1 VGGHGLLA
9 LFLPFYLQFLLQNDL
24 NLFSHFSSTVSENVS
39 DLTPS
44 AITSSSMKLS
54 WSTPSKPYGTISKY
68 NVTYQRVKFLPTG
81 QNLVNCSAGA
91 GASQMNEITADPTT
105 SSYSVVLSNLDSNA
119 QYNVTVIAYTD
130 DGKIGGME
138 AKIRINTSAAG
149 KNVTVVTGRKV

>member
-1 VGGHGLLA
+1 
-9 LFLPFYLQFLLQNDL
+9 
-24 NLFSHFSSTVSENVS
+24 
-39 DLTPS
+39 
-44 AITSSSMKLS
+44 MKLS

-119 QYNVTVIAYTD
+119 QYNVTVTPYTN
-130 DGKIGGME
+130 GSNIIGM
-138 AKIRINTSAAG
+138 ASMISVNTTVAG
-149 KNVTVVTGRKV
+149 KNATFLLVILYPQI